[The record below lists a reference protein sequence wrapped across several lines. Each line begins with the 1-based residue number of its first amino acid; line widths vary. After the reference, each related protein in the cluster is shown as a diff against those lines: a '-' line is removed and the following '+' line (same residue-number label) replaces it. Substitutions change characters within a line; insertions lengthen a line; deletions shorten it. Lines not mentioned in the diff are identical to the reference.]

1 MEITR
6 IEEIKMILENGA
18 GAAMTLPEIIR
29 EEIDEFVKSP
39 QFDEIVAADEYY
51 RNRSDVQ
58 RKKNDIKD
66 RSNTRIEHPYL
77 KRFIEQKANFLL
89 AKPFSVESKN
99 EQYTAALEDMF
110 NNTFR
115 QKIKRF
121 AKSAVKSGIAW
132 LAPYFDTEKG
142 KNVLKWQLLPSREVI
157 PLWEDYEHE
166 KISGYIRFYPQ
177 TVYEGK
183 NKKTIEKVE
192 FWSADGVKKF
202 VADNIGGTLK
212 PDYDPET
219 GLYEYSHVM
228 IGDKPFNWE
237 AVPVV
242 WLKYTDEE
250 LPLLH
255 YLRELID
262 DINWQ
267 TSVTA
272 DVLRD
277 VAKVI
282 YVLRN
287 YGGADLNE
295 FVRDLRK
302 CLAIQVEGDG
312 AVDTLA
318 PALDINAV
326 MQFLDKNRRDLFD
339 FANAVDT
346 KDPELG
352 NASGLAINFRYMD
365 LDNDCAALGAN
376 LKAAFE
382 RMKLFID
389 PALKAA
395 GKGDFTNDNFDIVFN
410 TDLPVNETEIIN
422 NIRDSDGIIS
432 KHTQRV
438 MHPYVTDVEEE
449 EKQIKK
455 EQEEARAE
463 FGDGLFD
470 GAFNV
475 GDNKQNPNA
484 DEE

>member
-6 IEEIKMILENGA
+6 TEEIKMILEKGA
-18 GAAMTLPEIIR
+18 KSAMTLPEIIR
-29 EEIDEFVKSP
+29 EEVDEFVKSP
-39 QFDEIVAADEYY
+39 QYAEMVAADDYY
-51 RNRSDVQ
+51 SNRSAVQ
-58 RKKNDIKD
+58 EKTNEFKN
-66 RSNTRIEHPYL
+66 RSNTKIEHPYL
-77 KRFIEQKANFLL
+77 KRFVEQKANYLL
-89 AKPFSVESKN
+89 AKPFSVSSEN
-99 EQYTAALEDMF
+99 AQYSAALEEMF
-110 NNTFR
+110 DNTFR

-121 AKSAVKSGIAW
+121 AKSSVKSGIAW
-132 LAPYFDTEKG
+132 LAPYFDIKDG
-142 KNVLKWQLLPSREVI
+142 KSVLKWQLLPSKEVK

-177 TVYEGK
+177 VVYEGK
-183 NKKTIEKVE
+183 NKKVIEKFE
-192 FWSADGVKKF
+192 FWSANGVEKY
-202 VADNIGGTLK
+202 VAPHIGGVLK
-212 PDYDPET
+212 PDCDPET
-219 GLYEYSHVM
+219 GLYQYSHVE
-228 IGDKPFNWE
+228 INGKAFNWE
-237 AVPVV
+237 KIPIV

-255 YLRELID
+255 FLRELID

-277 VAKVI
+277 VAKFI
-282 YVLRN
+282 FVLRN
-287 YGGADLNE
+287 YGGANLEE

-302 CLAIQVEGDG
+302 SLAIKVDADG
-312 AVDTLA
+312 AVDKLEPTLNI
-318 PALDINAV
+318 DAV

-376 LKAAFE
+376 LQSAFE

-389 PALKAA
+389 VALKTA
-395 GKGDFTNDNFDIVFN
+395 GKGDFSNDTFEVVFN

-422 NIRDSDGIIS
+422 NIRNSEGIIS
-432 KHTQRV
+432 KRTQRV
-438 MHPYVTDVEEE
+438 NHPYVVDVEEE

-463 FGDGLFD
+463 FGEGLFNDVFNSSNPDGLNN
-470 GAFNV
+470 G
-475 GDNKQNPNA
+475 G
-484 DEE
+484 EE